1 MLLASTSSS
10 SELSI
15 FSFYFWCLLR
25 VSTSLGVLSLC
36 PLEEEEEQNQ
46 EIHATRERSKAKTLP
61 SLYEKCEEG
70 IDFLRAFTVLQKANK
85 SSSTKLKWKLSKR
98 EKKYLTRKSNMS
110 TRSDCFL
117 LPFEVFWKNK
127 WILLEELEEIF
138 GKQKTEP
145 MTYST
150 IRYLKNNQVCH
161 ESRSL
166 RNFLLKVRCMN
177 NCKSQFWFFS

>member
-1 MLLASTSSS
+1 MLYSFQMLLASTSSS

-36 PLEEEEEQNQ
+36 PLEEEEQNQ

-98 EKKYLTRKSNMS
+98 EKKVFNS
-110 TRSDCFL
+110 
-117 LPFEVFWKNK
+117 EVKYVNSKRLFFTSFWS
-127 WILLEELEEIF
+127 IL
-138 GKQKTEP
+138 KK
-145 MTYST
+145 
-150 IRYLKNNQVCH
+150 
-161 ESRSL
+161 
-166 RNFLLKVRCMN
+166 
-177 NCKSQFWFFS
+177 